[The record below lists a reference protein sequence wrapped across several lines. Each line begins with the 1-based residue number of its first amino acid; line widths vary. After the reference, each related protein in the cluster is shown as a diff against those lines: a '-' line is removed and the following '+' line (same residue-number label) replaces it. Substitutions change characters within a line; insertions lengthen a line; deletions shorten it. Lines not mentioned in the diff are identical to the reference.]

1 MENQSENQDYNQ
13 AILRYNWDKLIF
25 LIAEDIEMN
34 YLFLAEAL
42 KKTGVKVLWA
52 VNGKQAVEMCQST
65 ERIDMLITDIQMPE
79 MDGFTA
85 TREITKMRPGLPII
99 GYTAYS
105 YEGVKDKMILAGA
118 KECLIKPFEPKKLL
132 LTIRKY
138 LFKP

>member
-1 MENQSENQDYNQ
+1 MDTPINNQDYNQ
-13 AILRYNWDKLIF
+13 AILRYNWENLVF

-42 KKTGVKVLWA
+42 KKTGVRLLWA
-52 VNGKQAVEMCQST
+52 VNGKQAVEIVETTQK
-65 ERIDMLITDIQMPE
+65 IDMVITDIQMPE
-79 MDGFTA
+79 MDGFAA
-85 TREITKMRPGLPII
+85 TNVISQMRPDIPII

-105 YEGVKDKMILAGA
+105 YEGVRDKMMLAGA

-138 LFKP
+138 LFVS

>member
-1 MENQSENQDYNQ
+1 METQSTKQDYNQ
-13 AILRYNWDKLIF
+13 AILRYNWEHLVF

-42 KKTGVKVLWA
+42 KKTGVQLLWA
-52 VNGKQAVEMCQST
+52 VNGKQAVEIVETT
-65 ERIDMLITDIQMPE
+65 ERLDMVITDIQMPE
-79 MDGFTA
+79 MDGFAA
-85 TREITKMRPGLPII
+85 TNLISKLKPDMPII

-105 YEGVKDKMILAGA
+105 YEGVRDKMIMAGA

-138 LFKP
+138 LFIS